1 MRDEHLKQWC
11 ALCAS
16 VSVMAACASSSGLAN
31 AASST
36 NAWRTECVGRFS
48 FDLPGDAVVAFPHLI
63 EATQGN
69 HAYFFATDAASGA
82 SAAPWE
88 HQDQAWSAYQRVNDR
103 GAIFT
108 SNEYTPA
115 SFSKLKAA
123 IDGIWSGKKRALVA
137 DGDSAQAD
145 NIVVEPLV
153 LKDAF
158 AWRFKAAHTRMSQS
172 DTLQAYFVR
181 SGHIFF
187 FQDEDEDPKALIK
200 RVAGVLSDVRAREM
214 FEVPPEP
221 GICLQNAFLPDQGGV
236 KRSVGIPY
244 RLKDHPEV
252 EVFFSDSSPGPL
264 PRANSKRQTAADEV
278 QFFWEA
284 RYGGGDK
291 QHKLIHPHIPGVAQ
305 FPDVRLGG
313 YKGKSSFVEIT
324 HRDNSIDYGY
334 MAYVKG
340 DAGANEDSPTLML
353 YVIRTASRAKGEPL
367 SKDQIKEMAER
378 IAASVRRRQ
387 MAK

>member
-1 MRDEHLKQWC
+1 M
-11 ALCAS
+11 ATCAS
-16 VSVMAACASSSGLAN
+16 CLGLAN
-31 AASST
+31 AASSD

-48 FDLPGDAVVAFPHLI
+48 FDLPGEAVVAFPYLV

-69 HAYFFATDAASGA
+69 HAYFFATDTVPGEST
-82 SAAPWE
+82 APWK
-88 HQDQAWSAYQRVNDR
+88 HRDQAWNAYQRVNDR

-108 SNEYTPA
+108 SDEYTLA
-115 SFSKLKAA
+115 SFPKLKLA
-123 IDGIWSGKKRALVA
+123 IDEIWSGKKRALVA

-145 NIVVEPLV
+145 NIVAEPLT

-181 SGHIFF
+181 SGHVFF
-187 FQDEDEDPKALIK
+187 FQDEDEDPKALTK
-200 RVAGVLSDVRAREM
+200 RVTAVLSNVRAREM
-214 FEVPPEP
+214 FEVPAEP

-236 KRSVGIPY
+236 KRSVGVPY
-244 RLKDHPEV
+244 RFKDHPEV
-252 EVFFSDSSPGPL
+252 EVFFSDSSAGPL

-284 RYGGGDK
+284 RYGSGDK
-291 QHKLIHPHIPGVAQ
+291 QHKLIHPHVPGIAQ

-313 YKGKSSFVEIT
+313 YKGKASFVEIT

-378 IAASVRRRQ
+378 IAASVRRRP
-387 MAK
+387 MAQ